1 MKHRAMGKLNKP
13 ASLVRLS
20 NCLSSEAGEH
30 KCALNFYS
38 TLHCRVMPTL
48 EHSSRHSVTSRI
60 QRNSRFLS
68 YLIFSSRHLNA
79 TLEKRKTVEKFNTRH
94 SLLCR
99 LRFIAH
105 AQNRPAFHPSQKS
118 QQPLAIGAGTGR
130 ALHLQI
136 GEGIYS
142 IQPPLQEPWIFLS

>member
-1 MKHRAMGKLNKP
+1 MKHRAMGKPNKP

-20 NCLSSEAGEH
+20 NCISSEAGEH

-38 TLHCRVMPTL
+38 TLHCRVVPTL

-79 TLEKRKTVEKFNTRH
+79 TLEKRTTVEKFNTRH

-105 AQNRPAFHPSQKS
+105 AQNRPALHHTHRFQ
-118 QQPLAIGAGTGR
+118 R
-130 ALHLQI
+130 ALAYS
-136 GEGIYS
+136 EGLI
-142 IQPPLQEPWIFLS
+142 